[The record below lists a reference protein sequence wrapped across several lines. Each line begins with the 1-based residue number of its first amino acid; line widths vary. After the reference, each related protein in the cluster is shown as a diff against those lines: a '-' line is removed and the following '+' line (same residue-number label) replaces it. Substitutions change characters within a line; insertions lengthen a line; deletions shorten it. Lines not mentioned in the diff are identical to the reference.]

1 MAFCYRFGKSK
12 LKTAFTQFRTFHVHL
27 SHASSFNS
35 LHKPPRLFEIPR
47 PWSFHDRPTSFCNS
61 VRFFAVPVQF
71 QAKLNKDDDYDSGPR
86 LNEEIKSQYVR
97 LVVDDGHSIVSR
109 IEALDRARKL
119 KLDLVEVQRN
129 AKPPVCKIMDYHKE
143 TYKKQEVEK
152 ERAKSKVTLRKGDCK
167 EVRVSEKTEI
177 KDLKV
182 KAEMVKKLMD
192 KGYRVKCKASGTN
205 ENQDM
210 TGPLIRLLALIE
222 DVTVVESG
230 PSNSKKEAFMIVRH
244 VKYGPSKK
252 GAAGGKKSQ
261 DVKAQE
267 GNMDP
272 STANS
277 AESESHSE
285 EVLSD
290 GENHTAQKTFS
301 TLKSNDSMP
310 PDEPENRYKRADP
323 PSANNVRPNTVTE
336 NRYNRRPEPRNRF
349 QQTTFTNTDADRRPE
364 QRNRFP
370 QTTFNNTEADRR
382 PDPRNRFQQPTFNNS
397 DAGRSM
403 PSNLNQTRHVPV
415 DTNANPRIENTKQG
429 VTPGPR
435 NPMPSHDISQPRPGY
450 GIFSAQNGPEA
461 QGVNAGKHRNREGHS
476 FSQDSQ

>member
-1 MAFCYRFGKSK
+1 MALCYRFGKSK
-12 LKTAFTQFRTFHVHL
+12 LKIACTQLRTFHVHL
-27 SHASSFNS
+27 SRASSFNS
-35 LHKPPRLFEIPR
+35 VHKPPRLFEMPR
-47 PWSFHDRPTSFCNS
+47 PWSFHHRPTSFFNS

-86 LNEEIKSQYVR
+86 LNDEIKSQYVR
-97 LVVDDGHSIVSR
+97 LVSDDGHSIVSR
-109 IEALDRARKL
+109 FEALDRAKKL

-143 TYKKQEVEK
+143 TYKKQEMEK

-177 KDLKV
+177 KDLKM

-210 TGPLIRLLALIE
+210 TGPLIRLLALME

-252 GAAGGKKSQ
+252 GAAGAKKSQ

-267 GNMDP
+267 GNMDS

-277 AESESHSE
+277 AESGSQSE

-290 GENHTAQKTFS
+290 GENHISPNHKTSTAQKPFS
-301 TLKSNDSMP
+301 SLQCNASVFP
-310 PDEPENRYKRADP
+310 AEPENRYKRADP

-336 NRYNRRPEPRNRF
+336 NRYSRRPEPRNRF
-349 QQTTFTNTDADRRPE
+349 QQTTFTNRDADRGPE

-370 QTTFNNTEADRR
+370 QTNFNNTEADRR

-403 PSNLNQTRHVPV
+403 PSNLNQTRHVPE
-415 DTNANPRIENTKQG
+415 DINTNPRIENTNQG

-435 NPMPSHDISQPRPGY
+435 NPIPSRDISQPRSGY

-461 QGVNAGKHRNREGHS
+461 QGINAGKHRN
-476 FSQDSQ
+476 